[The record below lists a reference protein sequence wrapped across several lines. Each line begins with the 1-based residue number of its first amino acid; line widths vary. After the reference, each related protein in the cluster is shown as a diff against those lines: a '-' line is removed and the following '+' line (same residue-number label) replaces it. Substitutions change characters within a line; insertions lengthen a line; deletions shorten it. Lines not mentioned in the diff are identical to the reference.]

1 MDFRYHLKGNI
12 NTMGLFKLTPYVK
25 QAIWGGRKLYNEYGK
40 RGFEEIAETW
50 ELSAFAGKES
60 TVVGGQY
67 DGLTVTA
74 LIAALGGR
82 SAIGTKS
89 PEDGSLPLLIK
100 FIDSASPLSI
110 QVHPDAETAAKIGGD
125 AASKT
130 EMWVICEADEG
141 AFIYFGMKD
150 DTSPDDFAAAIRDGS
165 ITEKLNRVPVKAGD
179 VFFIPSG
186 TIHAIGAW
194 ITICEIQETSDTTY
208 RLYDYGRLD
217 KDGNPREL
225 HIEKGTMAS
234 NLTALTEFYEKP
246 VVLPDGGEMLVSCP
260 LFTTYRRFGGN
271 SFNVGED
278 SFSSFTVVSGAG
290 TIVDGKNEI
299 SVSKGDTVFITAG
312 SGEVAIVGDIVA
324 IDARM

>member
-1 MDFRYHLKGNI
+1 
-12 NTMGLFKLTPYVK
+12 MGLYKLCPYVK
-25 QAIWGGRKLYNEYGK
+25 QAIWGGKKLYTEYGK

-60 TVVGGQY
+60 VVDGGEY
-67 DGLTVTA
+67 DGFTVTK
-74 LIAALGGR
+74 LIEALGGR
-82 SAIGTKS
+82 AAIGKRA
-89 PEDGSLPLLIK
+89 PDDGSLPLLIK

-141 AFIYFGMKD
+141 AYLYFGLSRDM
-150 DTSPDDFAAAIRDGS
+150 TAEDFADSIRGGTLTDN
-165 ITEKLNRVPVKAGD
+165 LNRVPVKAGD

-186 TIHAIGAW
+186 TIHAIGAG

-208 RLYDYGRLD
+208 RLYDYGRVD

-234 NLTALTEFYEKP
+234 RLSALTKFHEEP
-246 VVLPDGGEMLVSCP
+246 VALPDGGETLVSCP
-260 LFTTYRRFGGN
+260 LFTVCRRFGGN
-271 SFNVGED
+271 VFTVDEG
-278 SFSSFTVVSGAG
+278 SFSALTVISGEGTLVSGG
-290 TIVDGKNEI
+290 ETLNVR
-299 SVSKGDTVFITAG
+299 KGDTVFIPAG
-312 SGEVAIVGDIVA
+312 SGAVSVGGNIVA
-324 IDARM
+324 IDSRI

>member
-1 MDFRYHLKGNI
+1 
-12 NTMGLFKLTPYVK
+12 MGIYKLTPYVK
-25 QAIWGGRKLYNEYGK
+25 QAIWGGRKLFNEYGK

-50 ELSAFAGKES
+50 ELSAFEGKES

-74 LIAALGGR
+74 LIKALGGK
-82 SAIGTKS
+82 SAIGSKA
-89 PEDGSLPLLIK
+89 PEDGSFPLLIK

-110 QVHPDAETAAKIGGD
+110 QVHPDAEIAAKIGGD

-141 AFIYFGMKD
+141 AYLYFGMKE
-150 DTSPDDFAAAIRDGS
+150 DTLPEDFAAAIRDGS
-165 ITEKLNRVPVKAGD
+165 ITDKLNRVTVKAGD

-186 TIHAIGAW
+186 TIHAIGAG

-208 RLYDYGRLD
+208 RLYDFGRLD

-246 VVLPDGGEMLVSCP
+246 TALPDGGEKLVSCP
-260 LFTTYRRFGGN
+260 FFTTYRRFGGN
-271 SFNVGED
+271 TFNVGED
-278 SFSSFTVVSGAG
+278 SFSSLTVVSGSG
-290 TIVDGKNEI
+290 TVVNGDCEL
-299 SVSKGDTVFITAG
+299 SVSKGDTVFIPAG
-312 SGEVAIVGDIVA
+312 SGEVSVNGDIVA
-324 IDARM
+324 IDARL

>member
-1 MDFRYHLKGNI
+1 
-12 NTMGLFKLTPYVK
+12 MGLYRLSPYVK

-60 TVVGGQY
+60 TVVGGGY

-74 LIAALGGR
+74 LIETLGGR
-82 SAIGTKS
+82 SAIGTRA

-110 QVHPDAETAAKIGGD
+110 QVHPDGETAAKIGGD

-130 EMWVICEADEG
+130 EMWIICEAEEG
-141 AFIYFGMKD
+141 AYLYFGMKE
-150 DTSPDDFAAAIRDGS
+150 DTTPEDFAAAIRDGS

-186 TIHAIGAW
+186 TIHAIGAG

-208 RLYDYGRLD
+208 RLYDFGRLD

-234 NLTALTEFYEKP
+234 NLNALSEFYEVPEK
-246 VVLPDGGEMLVSCP
+246 LADGGEMLVECP
-260 LFTTYRRFGGN
+260 FFTTYRRFGGN
-271 SFNVGED
+271 SFTVGED
-278 SFSSFTVVSGAG
+278 SFSALTVVSGEG
-290 TIVDGKNEI
+290 TLSSGGEVL
-299 SVSKGDTVFITAG
+299 SVRKGDTVFIPAG
-312 SGEVAIVGDIVA
+312 SGEVTVGGSIVA
-324 IDARM
+324 IDSRI

>member
-1 MDFRYHLKGNI
+1 
-12 NTMGLFKLTPYVK
+12 MGLYKLTPYVK

-40 RGFEEIAETW
+40 RGFDEIAETW
-50 ELSAFAGKES
+50 ELSAFEGKES

-67 DGLTVTA
+67 DGLTVTE
-74 LIAALGGR
+74 LIKALGGKC
-82 SAIGTKS
+82 AIGTKA
-89 PEDGSLPLLIK
+89 PEDGSFPLLIK

-130 EMWVICEADEG
+130 EMWVICEAEEG
-141 AFIYFGMKD
+141 AYLYFGMKE
-150 DTSPDDFAAAIRDGS
+150 DTSPEDFAAAIRDGS
-165 ITEKLNRVPVKAGD
+165 ITDKLNRVTVKAGD

-186 TIHAIGAW
+186 TIHAIGAG

-234 NLTALTEFYEKP
+234 NLNALSEFYEVPEK
-246 VVLPDGGEMLVSCP
+246 LADGGEMLVECP
-260 LFTTYRRFGGN
+260 FFTTYRRFGGN
-271 SFNVGED
+271 SFTVGED
-278 SFSSFTVVSGAG
+278 SFSALTVVSGEG
-290 TIVDGKNEI
+290 NLTNGGESLTVR
-299 SVSKGDTVFITAG
+299 KGDTVFIPAG
-312 SGEVAIVGDIVA
+312 SGEVTVGGNIVA
-324 IDARM
+324 IDSRI

>member
-1 MDFRYHLKGNI
+1 
-12 NTMGLFKLTPYVK
+12 MGLFKLTPYVK
-25 QAIWGGRKLYNEYGK
+25 QAIWGGKKLYTEYGK
-40 RGFEEIAETW
+40 RGFDEIAETW

-60 TVVGGQY
+60 TVVGGVY

-74 LIAALGGR
+74 LIDELGGR
-82 SAIGTKS
+82 CAIGTKA

-141 AFIYFGMKD
+141 AFLYFGLKE
-150 DTSPDDFAAAIRDGS
+150 DTAPEEFADSIRDGS

-186 TIHAIGAW
+186 TIHAIGAG

-208 RLYDYGRLD
+208 RLYDFGRTD

-225 HIEKGTMAS
+225 HIEKGTIAS
-234 NLTALTEFYEKP
+234 NLNALNEFYEVP
-246 VVLPDGGEMLVSCP
+246 VALPDGGELLVECP
-260 LFTTYRRFGGN
+260 LFTTYRRFGGHT
-271 SFNVGED
+271 FTVGED
-278 SFSSFTVVSGAG
+278 SFSALTVVSGEG
-290 TIVDGKNEI
+290 TLSNEGE
-299 SVSKGDTVFITAG
+299 SLTVRKGDTVFIPAG
-312 SGEVAIVGDIVA
+312 SGEVTVCGDIVA
-324 IDARM
+324 IDSRI